1 MIFEC
6 IRCQKFFDNKTHYN
20 NHMRRKIP
28 CKEVLN
34 IKIDHDDIKEIEE
47 ESTVSKSFQSVSK
60 VFPNVSIF
68 RCVIC
73 DKIYKNRSGLFKH
86 KKTKHPQKAL
96 LSRLSSL
103 ELLPNYEDEIKE
115 LNDKQKNVLKEVK
128 EVLLNQAK
136 QIDNLNKKN
145 KELEILVK
153 TSKSK
158 KCIINNNTNNTN
170 NTNNQTNNINNGQ
183 IINNHFNIVSF
194 GDEDIT
200 KLTHEEKL
208 SVLKSRYGALINLIK
223 IVHLNERLPEF
234 HNVLINNIKS
244 NYGSIVDDNKL
255 ILRKKDKII
264 ADIISSRL
272 SDLKDLVNEYKQTK
286 HLSRREKDIID
297 EMIIFAEHYQLE
309 DEDIDGNIIKP
320 DKNTLRK
327 NKDIFDE
334 LIFAFYNNRSLIDR
348 TLKKLTENNSMDML
362 LDV

>member
-1 MIFEC
+1 MLA
-6 IRCQKFFDNKTHYN
+6 KFY
-20 NHMRRKIP
+20 
-28 CKEVLN
+28 
-34 IKIDHDDIKEIEE
+34 DDYI
-47 ESTVSKSFQSVSK
+47 
-60 VFPNVSIF
+60 
-68 RCVIC
+68 
-73 DKIYKNRSGLFKH
+73 
-86 KKTKHPQKAL
+86 
-96 LSRLSSL
+96 
-103 ELLPNYEDEIKE
+103 
-115 LNDKQKNVLKEVK
+115 
-128 EVLLNQAK
+128 
-136 QIDNLNKKN
+136 NL
-145 KELEILVK
+145 
-153 TSKSK
+153 
-158 KCIINNNTNNTN
+158 
-170 NTNNQTNNINNGQ
+170 
-183 IINNHFNIVSF
+183 

-208 SVLKSRYGALINLIK
+208 SVLKSRYSALINLIK

-255 ILRKKDKII
+255 ILRKKDQII

-297 EMIIFAEHYQLE
+297 EMIIFAENYQLE

-348 TLKKLTENNSMDML
+348 TLKKLTENNSIDML